1 MKKLL
6 MGSVLAMSSVFTV
19 TACTS
24 VNATTDTAPTT
35 SKMQHH
41 KAGVKGGM
49 HKGGMRGPMSQLDLT
64 TTQQAQ
70 IKAIMQEKHGERM
83 QNREAMLAI
92 LTAEQRAQLETLKSE
107 RQAKGHRRSHNKGGK
122 NSPLSE
128 LNLTATQQAQIATIR
143 QNNSGNRMQNH
154 SAIIQVLTAEQR
166 QKLEAIKADRMAKGH
181 KGLERQKMQN

>member
-64 TTQQAQ
+64 ATQQAQ
-70 IKAIMQEKHGERM
+70 IKAIMEAKHG
-83 QNREAMLAI
+83 NRK
-92 LTAEQRAQLETLKSE
+92 AERAQSKAERAQMHQQLQALTNASTLNT
-107 RQAKGHRRSHNKGGK
+107 AA
-122 NSPLSE
+122 
-128 LNLTATQQAQIATIR
+128 LNRLADQQAAKIKQRFIERVQT
-143 QNNSGNRMQNH
+143 QH
-154 SAIIQVLTAEQR
+154 AISQVLTAEQR
-166 QKLEAIKADRMAKGH
+166 AKMEQLRSERQEKGRQHSQNRKGH
-181 KGLERQKMQN
+181 DKQQRQGM